1 MMKNCFTRKAGSFI
15 IMLSLVLS
23 VLYVPDCTL
32 SLALDGTSD
41 DVTDESGVIYR
52 CITDT
57 TSEDY
62 GKAVL
67 SEVSDAKKA
76 SLTSYDIKS
85 KVTFGGRDYTVT
97 EIGTA
102 TSNAF
107 RDCTALTSVT
117 IPNTVEEIDDSAFKN
132 CTSLNSIVI
141 PDSVEEIG
149 DQAFFGCVSL
159 SSITLPKKLKEID
172 ERTFSECAMLSK
184 VVIPD
189 GVTKIESG
197 AFQIISTADIGGGLK
212 EITVPKSVISIADD
226 AFGLNHKMTMY
237 GYKGSYAETYAGK
250 YDNITFVPLDGS
262 STEPGAVTTPTT
274 DGKVYS
280 NAYFS
285 MTVPA
290 EYLDKV
296 MITVPDGGEPGIVVA
311 SKKCYDESNG
321 GMGYLCRFVAYTD
334 ESYED
339 APSYEIIKTSGGQ
352 TITQEDPTDTQTETR
367 SDAAKA
373 EYKEL
378 LSSGLL
384 SSMIASM
391 QVTEPPKATTIK
403 SVKALKKKKVKVNLK
418 NVAGVEGYEVAY
430 STTKKFK
437 DYVAAGMSSTKETIS
452 HGIKAKKKYYFRAR
466 TYVFDENNNVFYS
479 EWSPVKSV
487 KTKK

>member
-1 MMKNCFTRKAGSFI
+1 MMKNHSTRKAGSFI

-32 SLALDGTSD
+32 SLALDGTWD

-76 SLTSYDIKS
+76 SLTSYNIKS

-102 TSNAF
+102 TSNVF

-172 ERTFSECAMLSK
+172 KMTFSECAMLS
-184 VVIPD
+184 
-189 GVTKIESG
+189 
-197 AFQIISTADIGGGLK
+197 
-212 EITVPKSVISIADD
+212 
-226 AFGLNHKMTMY
+226 
-237 GYKGSYAETYAGK
+237 
-250 YDNITFVPLDGS
+250 
-262 STEPGAVTTPTT
+262 
-274 DGKVYS
+274 
-280 NAYFS
+280 
-285 MTVPA
+285 
-290 EYLDKV
+290 
-296 MITVPDGGEPGIVVA
+296 
-311 SKKCYDESNG
+311 
-321 GMGYLCRFVAYTD
+321 
-334 ESYED
+334 
-339 APSYEIIKTSGGQ
+339 
-352 TITQEDPTDTQTETR
+352 
-367 SDAAKA
+367 
-373 EYKEL
+373 
-378 LSSGLL
+378 
-384 SSMIASM
+384 
-391 QVTEPPKATTIK
+391 
-403 SVKALKKKKVKVNLK
+403 
-418 NVAGVEGYEVAY
+418 
-430 STTKKFK
+430 
-437 DYVAAGMSSTKETIS
+437 
-452 HGIKAKKKYYFRAR
+452 
-466 TYVFDENNNVFYS
+466 YVFDENNNVFYS